1 MNQEMCKQLRGEDV
15 QGEQAQTATSGK
27 TPSTRPM
34 TYPLKDRHLYRINDK
49 KRRKLGIF
57 LPRSGSVRRFV
68 TTAHAHGSYGLVVVV
83 HRDDDDI
90 HGTAQ
95 PEKPVLA
102 NVPDF
107 RMASQFRVHSADQP
121 RLRAFLKAS
130 LLEYQ
135 RKVGPND
142 LS

>member
-1 MNQEMCKQLRGEDV
+1 MNQEMCRQLRGEDV

-34 TYPLKDRHLYRINDK
+34 TYPLKDRQLYRINDK

-95 PEKPVLA
+95 PERPVLA

-121 RLRAFLKAS
+121 RVRAFLKAS

-135 RKVGPND
+135 GTVGPND
-142 LS
+142 FS

>member
-1 MNQEMCKQLRGEDV
+1 MNQEMGRQHRGEHL
-15 QGEQAQTATSGK
+15 QGEQDQTATSIENA
-27 TPSTRPM
+27 STRPM

-49 KRRKLGIF
+49 RRRKLGIF
-57 LPRSGSVRRFV
+57 LPGSGSARRFV
-68 TTAHAHGSYGLVVVV
+68 TMAYAHGNPGLVVVA
-83 HRDDDDI
+83 HRDDDDV

-107 RMASQFRVHSADQP
+107 RMASQLRVHSADQP
-121 RLRAFLKAS
+121 RLRAFLKTT

-135 RKVGPND
+135 RTVGPND